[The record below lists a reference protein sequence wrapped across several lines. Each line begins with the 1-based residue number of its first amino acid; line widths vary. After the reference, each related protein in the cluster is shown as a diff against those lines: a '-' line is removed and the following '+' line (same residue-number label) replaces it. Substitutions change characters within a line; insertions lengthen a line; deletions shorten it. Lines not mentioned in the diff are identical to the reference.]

1 MANSSGSDALP
12 VEPESKE
19 ERRSLTGVL
28 APLTSI
34 SPGWVAAAAAFS
46 GAALAIGSSNYA
58 FSIFVEPLEKE
69 FGWSR
74 TQISASLSIW
84 ALGSLTAPLIGRVMD
99 RYGARPVMS
108 FSLALMGLSFL
119 LRPLM
124 GALWHWY
131 GLSVLQ
137 FVCFSGAALLPA
149 GRLVGIWF
157 PKTRGRV
164 MGLTMMGNNFGGLVL
179 PLIVSAVLATA
190 SWQAGY
196 LVLGLSCMALAVL
209 SFLVVRERP
218 KVPQVVATGGSA
230 SGASESRQAAPLA
243 LAGWTVREA
252 LRVRSFYVI
261 TLVVLLGNFVYTVVV
276 AQVYAHFTAEDV
288 SKAHASIALSVV
300 AAAGMAGKFSF
311 GYLTERIPARFVMM
325 LSFAGQIVGLMLMLN
340 PAYPVLMWTGVPL
353 FGLCMGAF
361 GALGPLLV
369 QEGFGLKSFG
379 SIMGLVNLATVV
391 PFALGP
397 LLAGLSYD
405 TTGSYQI
412 AFLVMAAMQ
421 VAAILLLTQAKVKQ
435 AR

>member
-1 MANSSGSDALP
+1 MA
-12 VEPESKE
+12 
-19 ERRSLTGVL
+19 
-28 APLTSI
+28 
-34 SPGWVAAAAAFS
+34 
-46 GAALAIGSSNYA
+46 
-58 FSIFVEPLEKE
+58 
-69 FGWSR
+69 
-74 TQISASLSIW
+74 
-84 ALGSLTAPLIGRVMD
+84 
-99 RYGARPVMS
+99 

-179 PLIVSAVLATA
+179 PLIMSAVLAA
-190 SWQAGY
+190 SSWQTGY
-196 LVLGLSCMALAVL
+196 LVLGIACVALAAV

-218 KVPQVVATGGSA
+218 KTPVAVAAGAAVPNTSGSKHTA
-230 SGASESRQAAPLA
+230 QPA
-243 LAGWTVREA
+243 LTGWTVYED
-252 LRVRSFYVI
+252 LRVRAFYII

-276 AQVYAHFTAEDV
+276 AQVYTHFRAEDV
-288 SKAHASIALSVV
+288 SKTQASIALSVV

-325 LSFAGQIVGLMLMLN
+325 LSFACQIVGLMLMLN
-340 PAYPVLMWTGVPL
+340 PAHPAVMWTGVPL
-353 FGLCMGAF
+353 FGLGMGAF
-361 GALGPLLV
+361 GALAPLLV

-379 SIMGLVNLATVV
+379 TIMGLVNLATVV

-397 LLAGLSYD
+397 LLAGLAYD
-405 TTGSYQI
+405 TTQSYKI

-421 VAAILLLTQAKVKQ
+421 VIGILLLTQAKVRQ